1 MKVGCCGFPGGMK
14 KYFQEFSLAE
24 IQKTFYSL
32 PKIGTA
38 ERWRSQ
44 AGEDFEFTLKA
55 WQLITHP
62 PSSPTYRKAG
72 IEVKDKEKYGFFKA
86 TDEVLSAWEK
96 TREIAEALRASV
108 VVFQCPPSFTQT
120 QENLSNLKNFFS
132 SIERGNLT
140 LAIELR
146 APWDRELLANLCEEF
161 ELVHCVDPLREEP
174 VTSKL
179 AYFRLHGSYHHGR
192 INYKH
197 RYTDEELRGVLE
209 KVLSFEVAY
218 VLFNNIYMGE
228 DAKRFMELLRGRGYL
243 KNTQQ
248 IFIPQ
253 P

>member
-86 TDEVLSAWEK
+86 TDEVFFAWEK

-108 VVFQCPPSFTQT
+108 VVIQCPPSFTQT
-120 QENLSNLKNFFS
+120 EENLSNLKNFFG
-132 SIERGNLT
+132 SIERGRLI

-146 APWDRELLANLCEEF
+146 APWDRGVVAEICKEL
-161 ELVHCVDPLREEP
+161 ELVHCVDPLRDEP
-174 VTSKL
+174 VTAKL
-179 AYFRLHGSYHHGR
+179 AYFRLHGSYEKGR
-192 INYKH
+192 INYRH
-197 RYTDEELRGVLE
+197 RYTDEELRKLKD
-209 KVLSFEVAY
+209 KVLSYRLSY

-228 DAKRFMELLRGRGYL
+228 DAKRFLELLRG
-243 KNTQQ
+243 N
-248 IFIPQ
+248 I
-253 P
+253 